1 MGPWGGLGFRVWGLG
16 FGVWG
21 CLGFRVTGFR
31 VKLKSLDGEGKR
43 HSHLD
48 LISPQLLNP
57 AIPKAFSTSQ
67 LELKL
72 RAWSLHV
79 DEAQFDSLYA
89 SLGLREA
96 ASTTQIQNLE
106 EAFTNELNQYQNN
119 YDLNQNQRKLSCPND
134 QHSSSLR
141 FLSAASRRLASS
153 ISFCFRAWRF
163 RV

>member
-1 MGPWGGLGFRVWGLG
+1 M
-16 FGVWG
+16 
-21 CLGFRVTGFR
+21 TGFI
-31 VKLKSLDGEGKR
+31 SLE
-43 HSHLD
+43 
-48 LISPQLLNP
+48 LLNP
-57 AIPKAFSTSQ
+57 AIRKAFSTSQ

-72 RAWSLHV
+72 GAWSLQPTTVVKAV

-89 SLGLREA
+89 RLGLREA
-96 ASTTQIQNLE
+96 ASMTQIQNLE

-153 ISFCFRAWRF
+153 ISFCLRAWRF